1 MSEYMG
7 IRTRTWI
14 IGIIAVILSTIF
26 TTFVALFTTGGT
38 LWGLT
43 INPWA
48 QAQSGTLTFVFWW
61 PLIIASLAAVLARN
75 GGLNKQEVTIVL
87 AMVWVSWMIPSF
99 YGVLPVLTMMGTAR
113 QIPAFH
119 RWNLEY
125 LKPAH
130 WQWGPDP
137 FNDKLWESWM
147 YGGPVPWAEWM
158 PALSWHIVR
167 ILAYYLCY
175 MFLAS
180 MFRRQWVDLEALP
193 FPHATAAAKL
203 IDMAYEKV
211 DGGTRLFQNVWLWL
225 GLLIGFLAI
234 YPYWAWTL
242 PGLGVAQLMYPA
254 TQGIDLTPYVILP
267 QAPLTFN
274 FEAFFIG
281 FFFLI
286 PVKTL
291 FSFIVVDA
299 IAFRVIPPII
309 CYLGLWEPHSA
320 GSSGGINAYIG
331 WTQEGWTGPLMQ
343 SWQQTW
349 GKLGWITVGAM
360 FGLMFFPIFVT
371 YRSELINAFKAI
383 IGKAPPEV
391 EAREPLKF
399 RYMLLG
405 FIVFLLVYIATWWS
419 SSLGYLPVLW
429 GIFWTV
435 VNGLYWVGRAR
446 IAGDAGLIFEDL
458 WNEQRFAHYWN
469 STMVGWFLADTSSPF
484 FMDDLQKRYL
494 VVRADYPWYTSVIK
508 AAPMASIIESY
519 KIGSL
524 EGVHSKYIFI
534 AGLIATILGVVLSMF
549 VILQMWYSF
558 GALNLSTFNYTGAPH
573 NHYQRGPTYRVVAVV
588 GDYWRQGITVKPTA
602 NQWIL
607 FSVGFIIVSLIH
619 ALSARYPWFPVNAP
633 GTALGLGIF
642 QAALWFPAIIAYI
655 AKVIVMRIGG
665 AKLYEDVA
673 MPFAIGMA
681 ASVSLA
687 ILLGVASGFATTLT
701 MM

>member
-254 TQGIDLTPYVILP
+254 TQGIDLTPY
-267 QAPLTFN
+267 
-274 FEAFFIG
+274 
-281 FFFLI
+281 
-286 PVKTL
+286 
-291 FSFIVVDA
+291 
-299 IAFRVIPPII
+299 
-309 CYLGLWEPHSA
+309 
-320 GSSGGINAYIG
+320 
-331 WTQEGWTGPLMQ
+331 
-343 SWQQTW
+343 
-349 GKLGWITVGAM
+349 
-360 FGLMFFPIFVT
+360 
-371 YRSELINAFKAI
+371 
-383 IGKAPPEV
+383 
-391 EAREPLKF
+391 
-399 RYMLLG
+399 
-405 FIVFLLVYIATWWS
+405 
-419 SSLGYLPVLW
+419 
-429 GIFWTV
+429 
-435 VNGLYWVGRAR
+435 
-446 IAGDAGLIFEDL
+446 
-458 WNEQRFAHYWN
+458 
-469 STMVGWFLADTSSPF
+469 
-484 FMDDLQKRYL
+484 
-494 VVRADYPWYTSVIK
+494 
-508 AAPMASIIESY
+508 
-519 KIGSL
+519 
-524 EGVHSKYIFI
+524 
-534 AGLIATILGVVLSMF
+534 
-549 VILQMWYSF
+549 
-558 GALNLSTFNYTGAPH
+558 
-573 NHYQRGPTYRVVAVV
+573 
-588 GDYWRQGITVKPTA
+588 
-602 NQWIL
+602 
-607 FSVGFIIVSLIH
+607 
-619 ALSARYPWFPVNAP
+619 
-633 GTALGLGIF
+633 
-642 QAALWFPAIIAYI
+642 
-655 AKVIVMRIGG
+655 
-665 AKLYEDVA
+665 
-673 MPFAIGMA
+673 
-681 ASVSLA
+681 
-687 ILLGVASGFATTLT
+687 
-701 MM
+701 